1 MSILIIDDDRRN
13 IFALKTALKSRGYD
27 SQGVLSA
34 QEGLD
39 LIEVGM
45 GISVVLL
52 DMMMPEF
59 DGFQFLQHIRDS
71 SGKDY
76 PPVIAVTAK
85 AMSGDRERCLSA
97 GADGY
102 VSKPVDIE
110 VLLAEI
116 QRLIKG

>member
-1 MSILIIDDDRRN
+1 
-13 IFALKTALKSRGYD
+13 
-27 SQGVLSA
+27 
-34 QEGLD
+34 
-39 LIEVGM
+39 M

-85 AMSGDRERCLSA
+85 AMSGDRERCLGA

-102 VSKPVDIE
+102 VSKPVDID

-116 QRLIKG
+116 QGLTGG